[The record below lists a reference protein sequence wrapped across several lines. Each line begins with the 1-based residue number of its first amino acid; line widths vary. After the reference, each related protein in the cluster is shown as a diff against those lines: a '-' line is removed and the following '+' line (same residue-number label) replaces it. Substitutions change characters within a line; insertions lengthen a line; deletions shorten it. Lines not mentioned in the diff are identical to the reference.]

1 VLRKLLFV
9 LIFTTTSFAASR
21 VECGRVP
28 SKYVGSDVSYCAL
41 LPPSFATNTT
51 KTFPILYL
59 LHGLGD
65 NEQTLINSG
74 IWNMVEELQTQKQI
88 GDFVIVTPAGGR
100 SFYINAKAAGQGS
113 QNSKAVLG
121 GSANAAKQRAS
132 NYEDFFVKEFM
143 PNIERKYHAGGS
155 RSRRAIAGISMGGFG
170 ALRTAFKYPQMFSA
184 VAAHS
189 AALIEKMPRG
199 AENTPVGMILGSVF
213 GSPFDPSYWESQSP
227 FAYAKTANLSGLKIY
242 FDCGDQDSY
251 GFDTGARALDALLT
265 KRRVAHEFHIYP
277 GGHDWPY
284 FAAHLPASLQ
294 FVSKAL
300 APKSSVAS
308 SQ

>member
-1 VLRKLLFV
+1 MLHKALTLL
-9 LIFTTTSFAASR
+9 LLTCSSFAASR
-21 VECGRVP
+21 VECGKVP
-28 SKYVGSDVSYCAL
+28 SKFVGQPVSYCAL
-41 LPPSFATNTT
+41 LPPSFDANQTR
-51 KTFPILYL
+51 TFPVLYL

-74 IWNMVEELQTQKQI
+74 IWNIVEELQGEKQI

-100 SFYINAKAAGQGS
+100 SFYINAKAPAP
-113 QNSKAVLG
+113 
-121 GSANAAKQRAS
+121 SAKAAKQRAFA
-132 NYEDFFVKEFM
+132 YEDFFIQEFM
-143 PNIERKYHAGGS
+143 PHIERKYHAGGS
-155 RSRRAIAGISMGGFG
+155 RARRAIAGISMGGFG
-170 ALRTAFKYPQMFSA
+170 ALRTAFKYPQMFTA

-213 GSPFDPSYWESQSP
+213 GSPFDPAYWESQSP
-227 FAYAKTANLSGLKIY
+227 FGFAKTANLKGLQIY

-251 GFDTGARALDALLT
+251 GFDAGARSLDALLT
-265 KRRVAHEFHIYP
+265 KRKVAHEFHIYP

-294 FVSKAL
+294 FVSKAFK
-300 APKSSVAS
+300 P
-308 SQ
+308 

>member
-1 VLRKLLFV
+1 VLRKLL
-9 LIFTTTSFAASR
+9 LILLLSATSFAASR
-21 VECGRVP
+21 PESSEVSCGKVP
-28 SKYVGSDVSYCAL
+28 SKYVDQSVSYCAL
-41 LPPSFATNTT
+41 LPPSFAANPT

-74 IWNMVEELQTQKQI
+74 IWNIVEELQAQKKLA
-88 GDFVIVTPAGGR
+88 DFVIVTPAGGR
-100 SFYINAKAAGQGS
+100 SFYINAKAAP
-113 QNSKAVLG
+113 
-121 GSANAAKQRAS
+121 SANAAKQRAT

-143 PNIERKYHAGGS
+143 PQIERKYHAGGS
-155 RSRRAIAGISMGGFG
+155 RSHRAIAGISMGGFG

-227 FAYAKTANLSGLKIY
+227 FAFARTANLNGLKIY

-251 GFDTGARALDALLT
+251 GFDAGARSLDALLT
-265 KRRVAHEFHIYP
+265 KRKIAHEFHIYP

-300 APKSSVAS
+300 ATKSSVAS

>member
-1 VLRKLLFV
+1 VLRKTLLI
-9 LIFTTTSFAASR
+9 LILTATSFAASK
-21 VECGRVP
+21 VECGKIP
-28 SKYVGSDVSYCAL
+28 SKYVAPSVGYCAL
-41 LPPSFATNTT
+41 LPPSFAANKT

-74 IWNMVEELQTQKQI
+74 IWNMVEDLQAQKQI
-88 GDFVIVTPAGGR
+88 GEFVIVTPAGGR
-100 SFYINAKAAGQGS
+100 SFYINPKAPPPTAKAA
-113 QNSKAVLG
+113 KKRVA
-121 GSANAAKQRAS
+121 
-132 NYEDFFVKEFM
+132 NYEDFFTKEFI
-143 PNIERKYHAGGS
+143 PQIERKYHAGGS

-213 GSPFDPSYWESQSP
+213 GSPFDPAYWESQSP
-227 FAYAKTANLSGLKIY
+227 FAFAKTANLRGLKIY

-251 GFDTGARALDALLT
+251 GFDAGARALDALLT
-265 KRRVAHEFHIYP
+265 KRKVAHEFHIYP

-284 FAAHLPASLQ
+284 FAAHLPASLE
-294 FVSKAL
+294 FVSKQF
-300 APKSSVAS
+300 K
-308 SQ
+308 

>member
-1 VLRKLLFV
+1 VRKLLII
-9 LIFTTTSFAASR
+9 LLLTCSCFAASR
-21 VECGRVP
+21 VECGKVP

-41 LPPSFATNTT
+41 LPPSFAANKT

-74 IWNMVEELQTQKQI
+74 IWNMVEDLQSQKQI
-88 GDFVIVTPAGGR
+88 GEFVIVTPAGGR
-100 SFYINAKAAGQGS
+100 SFYINAKAPAPTA
-113 QNSKAVLG
+113 K
-121 GSANAAKQRAS
+121 AAKSRLS
-132 NYEDFFVKEFM
+132 NYEDFFIKEFV
-143 PNIERKYHAGGS
+143 PQIERKYHAGGS

-213 GSPFDPSYWESQSP
+213 GSPFDPAYWESQSP
-227 FAYAKTANLSGLKIY
+227 FAFAQSQSLANLRGLKIY

-265 KRRVAHEFHIYP
+265 KRKVAHEFHIYP

-284 FAAHLPASLQ
+284 FSAHLPASLE
-294 FVSKAL
+294 FVSKTL
-300 APKSSVAS
+300 TK
-308 SQ
+308 

>member
-1 VLRKLLFV
+1 MRKLFV
-9 LIFTTTSFAASR
+9 ILLLTCSAFAASR
-21 VECGRVP
+21 VECGKVP
-28 SKYVGSDVSYCAL
+28 SKYVGQDVGYCAL
-41 LPPSFATNTT
+41 LPPSFAANKTE
-51 KTFPILYL
+51 TFPILYL

-74 IWNMVEELQTQKQI
+74 IWNLVEDLQAQQKL
-88 GDFVIVTPAGGR
+88 GEFVIVTPAGGR
-100 SFYINAKAAGQGS
+100 SFYINAKA
-113 QNSKAVLG
+113 
-121 GSANAAKQRAS
+121 SAPSAKSAKQRVF
-132 NYEDFFVKEFM
+132 NYEDFFIKEFI

-213 GSPFDPSYWESQSP
+213 GSPFDPKYWESQSP
-227 FAYAKTANLSGLKIY
+227 FAFAQSQSLANLRGLKIY

-251 GFDTGARALDALLT
+251 GFDAGARSLDALLT
-265 KRRVAHEFHIYP
+265 KRKVAHEFHIYP

-294 FVSKAL
+294 FVSQAFAGKT
-300 APKSSVAS
+300 AS
-308 SQ
+308 AHAATK